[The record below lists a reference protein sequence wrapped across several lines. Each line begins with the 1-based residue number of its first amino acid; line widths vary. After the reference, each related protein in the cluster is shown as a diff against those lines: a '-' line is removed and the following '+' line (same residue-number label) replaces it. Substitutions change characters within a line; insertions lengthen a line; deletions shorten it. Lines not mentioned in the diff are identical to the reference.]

1 MKGSLVKPG
10 GGTAGRRA
18 FLVGVTAA
26 CAVTETATATR
37 GFGQTAPPVPP
48 PPEGGKEGGKS
59 YRTAGE
65 LVADLAGRRVSA
77 VELLDQAIAR
87 IERLDKSINAVVV
100 RDFDRA
106 RQAAIAADQALARGE
121 RKPLLGLPMTV
132 KEAYN
137 VAGLPTTWGIPAFKG
152 WQPTED
158 AVVVERLKAAGAVI
172 IGKTNVPVGL
182 ADWQSTNSI
191 YGTTSNPYDLART
204 PGGSSGGSAAAL
216 AAGYVAL
223 EAGSDIGGSL
233 RTPAHFCGVF
243 AHKPTYGIV
252 PMRGHTVPKL
262 PALPSAGDGLAVV
275 GPMARSANDIALALD
290 VIAGPDEQREGVGWR
305 LVLPRPRHR
314 VLGDF
319 RVLLIDTHPLGAT
332 AEAIRT
338 ALAQLA
344 DRLGKQGVAVARQSP
359 LLPDLAEATRNYM
372 RLLGPVMNQGRP
384 PDYYERMRSI
394 AATMGP
400 GDQSLDAIYVR
411 SANVGWREWVDA
423 AGARIR
429 LQAQWATLFK
439 QFDVV
444 LCPPMPT
451 VAFKHDHAE
460 PSARHLDVDGQS
472 QPYINNIIWA
482 GPATGAGLPATVAP
496 IGRTE
501 SGLPIGVQI
510 IGPYLEDST
519 PIQFAQ
525 LLEQAFGGFV
535 PPVL

>member
-1 MKGSLVKPG
+1 MKGSSIKPG

-26 CAVTETATATR
+26 CAATATR
-37 GFGQTAPPVPP
+37 GFGQTATPVPP
-48 PPEGGKEGGKS
+48 PPERGKW

-65 LVADLAGRRVSA
+65 LVADLAARRVSA
-77 VELLDQAIAR
+77 VELFDQAIAR

-100 RDFDRA
+100 RDVDRA

-121 RKPLLGLPMTV
+121 RRPLLGLPMTV
-132 KEAYN
+132 KEAYD
-137 VAGLPTTWGIPAFKG
+137 VAGLPTTWGIPAFKDWRPSG
-152 WQPTED
+152 D

-172 IGKTNVPVGL
+172 IGKTNVPVAL
-182 ADWQSTNSI
+182 NDWQSTNPI
-191 YGTTSNPYDLART
+191 YGTTNNPYDIERT

-252 PMRGHTVPKL
+252 PMRGHTFPKQ

-275 GPMARSANDIALALD
+275 GPMARSARDLVLAFD
-290 VIAGPDEQREGVGWR
+290 VIAGPDEQRDGIGWR
-305 LVLPRPRHR
+305 LALPQPRHR
-314 VLGDF
+314 ALRDF
-319 RVLLIDTHPLGAT
+319 RVLLIETHPLCPT

-338 ALAQLA
+338 ALARLA
-344 DRLGKQGVAVARQSP
+344 DRLGKEGATVARQSP

-372 RLLGPVMNQGRP
+372 RLLGPVLTQGRP
-384 PDYYERMRSI
+384 PQYYEQLRSL

-400 GDQSLDAIYVR
+400 DNQSLDAIFVR
-411 SANVGWREWVDA
+411 GANVGWRDWQA
-423 AGARIR
+423 ANTARTR
-429 LQAQWATLFK
+429 LQRQWATLFK
-439 QFDVV
+439 QWDVV
-444 LCPPMPT
+444 LCPAMPT
-451 VAFKHDHAE
+451 AAFKHDHGE
-460 PSARHLDVDGQS
+460 MSARHLDVDGQS
-472 QPYINNIIWA
+472 QPYTNNIIWA
-482 GPATGAGLPATVAP
+482 APATGAGLPATVAP

-501 SGLPIGVQI
+501 TGLPIGVQI
-510 IGPYLEDST
+510 IGPYLEDPT

>member
-1 MKGSLVKPG
+1 
-10 GGTAGRRA
+10 
-18 FLVGVTAA
+18 
-26 CAVTETATATR
+26 
-37 GFGQTAPPVPP
+37 
-48 PPEGGKEGGKS
+48 
-59 YRTAGE
+59 
-65 LVADLAGRRVSA
+65 
-77 VELLDQAIAR
+77 
-87 IERLDKSINAVVV
+87 
-100 RDFDRA
+100 
-106 RQAAIAADQALARGE
+106 
-121 RKPLLGLPMTV
+121 
-132 KEAYN
+132 
-137 VAGLPTTWGIPAFKG
+137 
-152 WQPTED
+152 
-158 AVVVERLKAAGAVI
+158 
-172 IGKTNVPVGL
+172 VGL
-182 ADWQSTNSI
+182 ADWQSTNPI
-191 YGTTSNPYDLART
+191 YGTTSNPYDTART
-204 PGGSSGGSAAAL
+204 PGGSSGGAAAAL

-233 RTPAHFCGVF
+233 RTPAHYCGVF

-252 PMRGHTVPKL
+252 PMRGHTFPRL
-262 PALPSAGDGLAVV
+262 PALPSAGDGLAVA

-290 VIAGPDEQREGVGWR
+290 VMAGPDERREAIGWR

-344 DRLGKQGVAVARQSP
+344 DRLDKQGVAVARQSP

-372 RLLGPVMNQGRP
+372 RLLGPVMSQGRRP
-384 PDYYERMRSI
+384 EYYEQMRSI

-400 GDQSLDAIYVR
+400 DDQSLDAIYVR
-411 SANVGWREWVDA
+411 STSVGWREWA
-423 AGARIR
+423 AAAAAQTR

-439 QFDVV
+439 QWDVV

-460 PSARHLDVDGQS
+460 MSARRLDVDGQS
-472 QPYINNIIWA
+472 QPYTNHIIWA
-482 GPATGAGLPATVAP
+482 GLATGAGLPATVAP

-535 PPVL
+535 PPAL